1 MEGLTEMA
9 QGGNA
14 MEPRRKYYGL
24 VFAYQYMAAAGVSLS
39 LVAASPGSGRG
50 ALFFVIC
57 LAVGYLAVRFRMKY
71 TSKRERQNGREKR
84 CHLSLLIAA
93 IGVSVMFL
101 VPPEYADEVSN
112 MGFAGGLLTA
122 VWFLSAFAL
131 YEYAEYYREKY
142 LTMYENPC
150 VSGETIRR
158 FEQNTK
164 RAVRK
169 AQIVFGA
176 AALLLVVLVSVLPG
190 SEPKTAPKRKM
201 TPQAEQKKN
210 PAPRV
215 KAKPGRLR
223 EINEREEESRSFQ
236 WEMFLRVLR
245 VVMKVVVILLALLG
259 IILLAYF
266 FLRRL
271 LRVRIPKYTR
281 ISAERE
287 TVTDG
292 IDEYIPLPVSGRRA
306 EGFSPDNNGRIRRY
320 FYGYIR
326 KRAGRRVDP
335 SLTPYELAREYTV
348 DEGNLAAG
356 ETEAVAIYEK
366 ARYSGALCGPEEVEK
381 ARRGFGR

>member
-1 MEGLTEMA
+1 ME
-9 QGGNA
+9 Q
-14 MEPRRKYYGL
+14 RQKYYGL
-24 VFAYQYMAAAGVSLS
+24 VFAYQYMAAASVPLS
-39 LVAASPGSGRG
+39 LIAAFSGSGRG

-71 TSKRERQNGREKR
+71 TSKRERQSGREKR
-84 CHLSLLIAA
+84 CHLSLLAAA
-93 IGVSVMFL
+93 IGVSAMLL
-101 VPPEYADEVSN
+101 VPPEYVEPVSD
-112 MGFAGGLLTA
+112 MGFVGGLLTA
-122 VWFLSAFAL
+122 VWFVSAFAL

-150 VSGETIRR
+150 VSRETIRR

-169 AQIVFGA
+169 AQIVFGTA
-176 AALLLVVLVSVLPG
+176 VLLLVVLVCVFPG
-190 SEPKTAPKRKM
+190 AEPQAGPKKKAA
-201 TPQAEQKKN
+201 PQAEQKKI
-210 PAPRV
+210 PAARS

-223 EINEREEESRSFQ
+223 EVNEKEKENRGFA

-245 VVMKVVVILLALLG
+245 VVMRVVVILLVLLG
-259 IILLAYF
+259 IILLVYF
-266 FLRRL
+266 LLRRR

-281 ISAERE
+281 VSDERQ

-292 IDEYIPLPVSGRRA
+292 IDEYIPLPVSGRVT
-306 EGFSPDNNGRIRRY
+306 EGFSPDNNGKIRRY

-326 KRAGRRVDP
+326 KRAGRGVDP
-335 SLTPYELAREYTV
+335 SLTPYELAREYKA
-348 DEGNLAAG
+348 DEGKLAAG

-366 ARYSGALCGPEEVEK
+366 ARYSGTPCGPEDVEK